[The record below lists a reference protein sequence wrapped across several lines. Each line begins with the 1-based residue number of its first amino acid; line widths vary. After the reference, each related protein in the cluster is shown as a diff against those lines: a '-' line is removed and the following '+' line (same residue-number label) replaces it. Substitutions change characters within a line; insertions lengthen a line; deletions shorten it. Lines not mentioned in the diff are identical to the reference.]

1 MINIIY
7 TVCSNCGREIEKGSK
22 CVCGI
27 DKERYKRYN
36 KYVRWNKDNVLYS
49 KFYSSVEWKRLSNYI
64 RSKYNNMC
72 LMCLLENKEINVA
85 DVTHHLREIR
95 TKEGWVKRL
104 DENNLIPL
112 CHGCHNKLHSNYT
125 EDKIEL
131 LSSLIKKY
139 KEEF

>member
-85 DVTHHLREIR
+85 DVTHHIIPIR
-95 TKEGWVKRL
+95 KDFNKRL
-104 DENNLIPL
+104 QEDNLITL
-112 CHGCHNKLHSNYT
+112 CYGCHNKIDHENIT
-125 EDKIEL
+125 EEYIKHMMELIER
-131 LSSLIKKY
+131 Y
-139 KEEF
+139 EEEC